1 MLIMVLTHIAAFI
14 TGAGTGITLI
24 AILAAGRK
32 DDRP

>member
-1 MLIMVLTHIAAFI
+1 MWILALTHIVAFI
-14 TGAGTGITLI
+14 AGAGAGITLI